1 MRSSRPHRRHPP
13 GHRYQPRDARGRYA
27 SSRYRRGPQPPV
39 WATAL
44 VFAAMVGLL
53 VLIVVAGD

>member
-1 MRSSRPHRRHPP
+1 MRRRGPAR
-13 GHRYQPRDARGRYA
+13 RYQPRDTRGRYA

-53 VLIVVAGD
+53 VLIVVTGD

>member
-1 MRSSRPHRRHPP
+1 MRRR
-13 GHRYQPRDARGRYA
+13 GTARRYQPRDTRGRYA

-44 VFAAMVGLL
+44 VFAAMAGLL

>member
-1 MRSSRPHRRHPP
+1 MRRSRPSLV
-13 GHRYQPRDARGRYA
+13 HRYQPRDARGRYA

-44 VFAAMVGLL
+44 VFAAMAGLL
-53 VLIVVAGD
+53 VLIAVAGD